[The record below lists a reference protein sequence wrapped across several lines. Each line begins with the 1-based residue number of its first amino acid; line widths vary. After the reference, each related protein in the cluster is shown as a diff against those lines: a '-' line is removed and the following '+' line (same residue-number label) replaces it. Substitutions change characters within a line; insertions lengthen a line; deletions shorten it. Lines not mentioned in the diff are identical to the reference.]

1 MKEAPY
7 TDGITESV
15 RDVLDG
21 EDKYFEEARLINVIN
36 RNLDKSARDIQS
48 AILEAISSFTAGAP
62 QNDDITLV
70 VIKRTKS
77 SA

>member
-1 MKEAPY
+1 MLVLY
-7 TDGITESV
+7 TDGITEAV

-48 AILEAISSFTAGAP
+48 AILEAITSFTAGAP

-77 SA
+77 S